1 MVQQKADV
9 SPFSDTLRG
18 LRHESGLSLR
28 DLGEIVDLSATHL
41 SRIETGQSS
50 PPDRKKVIEIA
61 NAIGAREK
69 DRDRLLELAGYAPES
84 IADIPGVD
92 LSDERLRRLLRLI
105 VQLRTES
112 LHAADLTETA
122 ILLLLHGALHTEDI
136 PQVHDEVVT
145 TISAEEEVIDE
156 ALSDLIAGQCS
167 QAEAI
172 QDAFA
177 DGLPWE
183 IRRRIAEALP
193 TIARQCGGPVIF
205 QWAQALR
212 RDLDPEYGPDI
223 RRRVVEGVPALLQVY
238 PSAIDLLEPMEGDN
252 VFVHIAIAESAYDLG
267 KLDEVRTTLHHGHQ
281 LLPEHAGV
289 IEFLAGLL
297 DQPPD
302 QAIDT
307 IQNTRTEDRLFRI
320 VCVRVLRR
328 LLSDVPQEA
337 LNEYLYFLRR
347 RAGHPAEHPNVR
359 RPAAIAIPELTDLLD
374 TQPLAHVVLQRLAE
388 EDDVFIRRA
397 VGDSL
402 EMIGDPELVR
412 MLVDDPDPYIRR
424 RAWAERGKG

>member
-1 MVQQKADV
+1 MIQKRADA
-9 SPFSDTLRG
+9 SPFGDTLRD

-41 SRIETGQSS
+41 SRIETGQRS

-61 NAIGAREK
+61 NAIGTREK
-69 DRDRLLELAGYAPES
+69 DRDRLLELAGYAPET
-84 IADIPGVD
+84 IADIPGID
-92 LSDERLRRLLRLI
+92 LNDERLRRQLRLTA
-105 VQLRTES
+105 QLRTES

-122 ILLLLHGALHTEDI
+122 VMLLLQGALHTEDI
-136 PQVHDEVVT
+136 PQAHDEVVT
-145 TISAEEEVIDE
+145 TISSEEKVIDE

-167 QAEAI
+167 QL
-172 QDAFA
+172 DAVQNAF

-183 IRRRIAEALP
+183 LRRRIVEALP
-193 TIARQCGGPVIF
+193 TIARQCGEPVVF
-205 QWAQALR
+205 QWAQMLR

-223 RRRVVEGVPALLQVY
+223 RRRVVEGVPTLLQVY

-267 KLDEVRTTLHHGHQ
+267 RLDEVRPTLQHEQ
-281 LLPEHAGV
+281 LPEHAGV

-297 DQPPD
+297 DQGAD

-307 IQNTRTEDRLFRI
+307 IRNTRTEDRLFRI

-328 LLSDVPQEA
+328 LLPEVPQEA
-337 LNEYLYFLRR
+337 LREYLYFLRR
-347 RAGHPAEHPNVR
+347 RAGRPAEHPNVR
-359 RPAAIAIPELTDLLD
+359 RPAAIAIPELTELLD
-374 TQPLAHVVLQRLAE
+374 TQPLAYGVLQRLAE
-388 EDDVFIRRA
+388 ENDVFIRRA

-402 EMIGDPELVR
+402 DRIGDPLVQ